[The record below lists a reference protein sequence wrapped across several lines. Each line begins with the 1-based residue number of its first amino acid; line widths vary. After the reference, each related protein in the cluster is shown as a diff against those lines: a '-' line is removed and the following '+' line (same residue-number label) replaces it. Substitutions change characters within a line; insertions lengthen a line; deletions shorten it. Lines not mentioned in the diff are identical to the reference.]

1 MAGRVQVIPAEAA
14 PGATVQVRIVI
25 GHPNE
30 NGMRRSS
37 STGERIRRNL
47 IRDLVC
53 RYDGQIVFRAS
64 LGTGIAANPYLQFSL
79 RAVKSAD
86 IVFDWEDEAGARD
99 SAKTT
104 LTVKG

>member
-1 MAGRVQVIPAEAA
+1 MAARVQVMPAQAA
-14 PGATVQVRIVI
+14 AGDTVQVRIVI

-30 NGMRRSS
+30 NGMRRNSE
-37 STGERIRRNL
+37 GAKIMRNL

-53 RYDGQIVFRAS
+53 RYGGEIVYRAS

-79 RAVKSAD
+79 RAVKTGD
-86 IVFDWEDEAGARD
+86 IVFDWEDEAGERG

-104 LTVKG
+104 LTVKS